1 MSMDRDATL
10 TAVRCRPTARLHV
23 HFTGGSTLSLVELK
37 PSSTTDV
44 PSTSAPS
51 CAHRVQWGVLK
62 GPLRQLASA
71 TQPLFSALR
80 DAVRAPTLAQPG
92 RRRSA
97 V

>member
-1 MSMDRDATL
+1 MEAGAVAQL

-37 PSSTTDV
+37 PAQASSSPHTASDS

-51 CAHRVQWGVLK
+51 CAHRVQWGVLR

-80 DAVRAPTLAQPG
+80 DAVRPPQISPI
-92 RRRSA
+92 
-97 V
+97 